1 MSGFFNIVNQFTEL
15 VQFAVFV
22 ISSIINNLSIYFTY
36 VFQVMSMMPMPIYSL
51 IASFLLIN
59 MLYLWFFHK

>member
-1 MSGFFNIVNQFTEL
+1 MSGFFNIVNQFTDL

-22 ISSIINNLSIYFTY
+22 ISSIINNMSIYFAY